1 MSLTKSDCCCP
12 FVLDP
17 PRDPK
22 QQGLDW
28 EQYLVEGVRTD
39 VDLSGLRDDDGVSGR
54 GKSEDGKLSYGYT
67 SRRGHRVTMDGHFGA
82 RAAKYLKP
90 HLFDILMKHPQLMTN
105 TKLAMSMLNISNDVL
120 LEMGLNY

>member
-1 MSLTKSDCCCP
+1 M
-12 FVLDP
+12 
-17 PRDPK
+17 

-67 SRRGHRVTMDGHFGA
+67 SRRGHRVTMDGT
-82 RAAKYLKP
+82 Y
-90 HLFDILMKHPQLMTN
+90 DIK
-105 TKLAMSMLNISNDVL
+105 ISTINGQCVHVWNL
-120 LEMGLNY
+120 